1 MYPKNLSVKTR
12 RQRRK
17 LPGFTGLDRTAE
29 AAGGALSDSRGV
41 SFDAYPCLSTRRGC
55 VPTRKAQ
62 GAGSIFAWGELCTVE
77 GTTLYYG
84 GRAVGTVTPGKK
96 QFAVVNTKLCVFP
109 DKKYLDLTTREF
121 GDLGAMVINRH
132 ELEAVF
138 TENSLTLQP
147 DTLLGETSFFNRNV
161 RPNLN
166 ASDHRTDRGTYYYV
180 KVYDRVAWDEDTGTW
195 TKEGEREIW
204 MMDDAMKHQVGKY
217 VILAEPTF
225 EGGMYLNTKDVQE
238 TRTANGGNNIENT
251 LEVLKD
257 YEPDSKSG
265 LYGIITNV
273 KVERSDYLYYGEC
286 YVDDVTITV
295 ELHNAGAGNR
305 GFAGRFFP
313 GDRVYVSCCAN
324 WDNNT
329 LEKRPLIVKSV
340 SDYTLTFRLSEGATA
355 VFFPG
360 TDTGPVMVERRV
372 PDLDF
377 ICEGDNRLFGV
388 SNSEGRIYASALGDP
403 RNFDTW
409 EGLPSDSWRQDV
421 GTAGDF
427 TGCVAF
433 AGSVLFWKEDCLHK
447 LMGSRPSA
455 YQLYTCHID
464 GLQAGS
470 EGSMVILNDVL
481 YYKGRNGVYAYSGS
495 TPKLISAPLGDVA
508 YDTAAAGGNGLV
520 YRISMRR
527 QDTGKWELLSYHTGE
542 GVWLKED
549 ERQALGF
556 ARVKGTLYMLSED
569 TIYALDQAGD
579 DAGTPVRWEATLAAT
594 TEDVPERKCPSRLLM
609 RLELAP
615 GAWVEAQLS
624 RDGGPFERLW
634 TGHDSSAPTA
644 VIPIR
649 PSRCDRFQVRL
660 QGEGRCVIRDLAW
673 EFTLGGAR

>member
-1 MYPKNLSVKTR
+1 MYPKNLSLRTR
-12 RQRRK
+12 RRRRQ
-17 LPGFTGLDRTAE
+17 LPGFTGLDR
-29 AAGGALSDSRGV
+29 AAKAAPGALADSRGV
-41 SFDAYPCLSTRRGC
+41 SFDAYPCLSTRRGR
-55 VPTRKAQ
+55 VPTRKTQ
-62 GAGSIFAWGELCTVE
+62 GPGSIFAWGELCAVE

-84 GRAVGTVTPGKK
+84 GQAVGTVTPGEK

-132 ELEAVF
+132 ALEAVF

-147 DTLLGETSFFNRNV
+147 DTFLGETSFFKRGI
-161 RPNLN
+161 RPKLD
-166 ASDHRTDRGTYYYV
+166 AWDHRTEKGTSCYI
-180 KVYDRVAWDEDTGTW
+180 KVYDRVAWDEDTGSW
-195 TKEGEREIW
+195 TKEGENEIW
-204 MMDDAMKHQVGKY
+204 MMDDIIRHQVGKY

-225 EGGMYLNTKDVQE
+225 EGGMYLNTKEVQE
-238 TRTANGGNNIENT
+238 TRTASGGVNIENSYET
-251 LEVLKD
+251 LRD
-257 YEPDSKSG
+257 YQEDSKSG
-265 LYGIITNV
+265 LYGVITNV
-273 KVERSDYLYYGEC
+273 QTERSDYLYYGES
-286 YVDDVTITV
+286 YVVDVTLTV

-305 GFAGRFFP
+305 DFAGRFFP

-329 LEKRPLIVKSV
+329 PENHPLTVESV
-340 SDYTLTFRLSEGATA
+340 SDHTLTFRLPEGAAA

-360 TDTGPVMVERRV
+360 TDTGPVTVERRV
-372 PDLDF
+372 PKLDF

-388 SNSEGRIYASALGDP
+388 NNAEGRVYASALGDP

-409 EGLPSDSWRQDV
+409 EGLPGDSWRQDV

-447 LMGSRPSA
+447 LMGARPSA

-470 EGSMVILNDVL
+470 EGSMVVLNDVL

-495 TPKLISAPLGDVA
+495 TPRLISAPLGDVA
-508 YDTAAAGGNGLV
+508 YDAAVAGGSGLV
-520 YRISMRR
+520 YRVSMRR
-527 QDTGKWELLSYHTGE
+527 KDTGKWELLSYHTGE

-549 ERQALGF
+549 ELRATGF
-556 ARVKGTLYMLSED
+556 ARVKGTLYMLSGD
-569 TIYALDQAGD
+569 TIYALDQGEGD
-579 DAGTPVRWEATLAAT
+579 NGAPIAWEATLVPA
-594 TEDVPERKCPSRLLM
+594 TEDVPERKCPSRLLA

-634 TGHDSSAPTA
+634 TSHDCLAPTA

-660 QGEGRCVIRDLAW
+660 RGEGRCVIRDLSW